1 MISKMKTALFLLIL
15 SGIPS
20 FCAEPDFIDAKACNL
35 SNRRYHP
42 FVLEKINEAR
52 SSIHILLYLISVGHD
67 SEDKVNTL
75 LYALIRA
82 HKRGVKVKILLE
94 ANSEKGNPYLSP
106 GVGHNNRRAA
116 LMLRKEGIS
125 VEYDDLSHVNHGKAV
140 LIDEAL
146 LILGSANW
154 SNAAFESNTETNAG
168 IRSPKLVKEFLHD
181 FNALEKARP
190 EIPPALKKGLLL
202 WPQFLEDPAWGPKL
216 VSSKSKR
223 AFDLYLFLLRRYAPN
238 PQGRLE
244 LPYREIAGALDMTSM
259 KANAYRRQI
268 NKVLKMLDQ
277 KSRLL
282 SFEPEFGKENVILR
296 LCDPKDFSKPYALPE
311 KKELILPEDFFLWT
325 GRLSLRA
332 EYCYLINLLEAQR
345 APDNVSWSCGREELQ
360 KRYSIGKDVIS
371 DGMMELRRQNLIEV
385 IYTAPQN
392 QDYSFSFPNTYVLLP
407 IPDPLETEKA
417 FAELEK
423 KFGSKE
429 VLKVRKLLETV
440 FKENDPQCVREIL
453 KAIKCFG
460 QEEVEEAFAIVA
472 KKSISNPK
480 RNFNYLKGILA
491 NSREE

>member
-1 MISKMKTALFLLIL
+1 MLFVM
-15 SGIPS
+15 PC

-35 SNRRYHP
+35 NNRRYYP

-52 SSIHILLYLISVGHD
+52 SSIHILLYLISAGHD
-67 SEDKVNTL
+67 SENKVNTL
-75 LYALIRA
+75 LNALIRA

-94 ANSEKGNPYLSP
+94 AASEKGNPYLAP
-106 GVGHNNRRAA
+106 GVGHDNMKADR
-116 LMLRKEGIS
+116 MLRREGII
-125 VEYDDLSHVNHGKAV
+125 VEYDDLSKLNHGKAV
-140 LIDEAL
+140 IIDEEL

-154 SNAAFESNTETNAG
+154 SKSAFESNTEINAG
-168 IRSPKLVKEFLHD
+168 IRSPALIKEFLND
-181 FNALEKARP
+181 FNALERARP
-190 EIPPALKKGLLL
+190 KPPPALKKGLGV
-202 WPQFLEDPAWGPKL
+202 WPQFLEDPAWGPSL
-216 VSSKSKR
+216 VSTKSKR

-244 LPYREIAGALDMTSM
+244 LPYREIAEALDMTSM

-268 NKVLKMLDQ
+268 NKVLKMLNQ

-311 KKELILPEDFFLWT
+311 KKGLILPEDFFLWT

-332 EYCYLINLLEAQR
+332 EYCYLINLLEAAR
-345 APDNVSWSCGREELQ
+345 SPDKISWSCGREELE

-385 IYTAPQN
+385 IYTAPQA
-392 QDYSFSFPNTYVLLP
+392 QAYSFSFPNTYLLLP
-407 IPDPLETEKA
+407 IPNPLETEKA

-423 KFGSKE
+423 EFGSKE

-440 FKENDPQCVREIL
+440 FKENDPECVKEIL
-453 KAIKCFG
+453 RAFKSFG